1 MSEAADTTIDVTHFV
16 AGAKDVRVQL
26 HLLNPSNQDKIA
38 ELMRQCVESAY
49 KQTFHSRFLK
59 AGYFVLTIT
68 AKEEVVATL
77 AAYWLPCPANTF
89 ETRFESV
96 LKEQQRK
103 GYGTML
109 FHTLQMAALYL
120 AKNDPWIALNLLGYD
135 KLSIHAYV
143 DYKEETDP
151 TYWHKGMMEKYGYK
165 EIDIND
171 DDNER
176 LMELV
181 LEL

>member
-1 MSEAADTTIDVTHFV
+1 MSDATDSIDVTHFV

-26 HLLNPSNQDKIA
+26 HLLNPSNMDKIA
-38 ELMRQCVESAY
+38 ELMRPCVESAY
-49 KQTFHSRFLK
+49 KQTFNARFLK
-59 AGYFVLTIT
+59 AGYFALTIT
-68 AKEEVVATL
+68 AKEEVVATS

-96 LKEQQRK
+96 LEEQQRK

-109 FHTLQMAALYL
+109 FHTLQMASLYL